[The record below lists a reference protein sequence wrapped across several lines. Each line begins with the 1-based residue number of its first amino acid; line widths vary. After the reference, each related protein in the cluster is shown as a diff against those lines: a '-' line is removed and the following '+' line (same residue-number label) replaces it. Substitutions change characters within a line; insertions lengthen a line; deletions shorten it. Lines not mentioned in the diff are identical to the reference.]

1 MSVTW
6 RPGGASCTF
15 LAEADHQLPV
25 INRCF
30 IYCQWRKKC
39 SHYRGSHSSKAFLRL
54 VVFLSPHHPHH
65 HTHLLVPQQLVISYP
80 CKVVPHCLVDQT
92 YIASKIQEIKSDGIW
107 QKKIAKDHWSSWDP
121 ESVQLQECTPL
132 SAHTQASHCDEQG
145 TVAVRYG
152 LQHKAFA
159 ALSRYN
165 LLKLDDNCFGFPH
178 SWAGPCEN

>member
-1 MSVTW
+1 MLLLYIWFAYMSVTW

-107 QKKIAKDHWSSWDP
+107 QTKNCQGPLKFLRPRKCATARVHTTLSTHSSLPLWWTGHSGS
-121 ESVQLQECTPL
+121 SVWFT
-132 SAHTQASHCDEQG
+132 AQG
-145 TVAVRYG
+145 LCST
-152 LQHKAFA
+152 L
-159 ALSRYN
+159 
-165 LLKLDDNCFGFPH
+165 
-178 SWAGPCEN
+178 

>member
-107 QKKIAKDHWSSWDP
+107 QKKLPRTIKVP
-121 ESVQLQECTPL
+121 ETQKVCNCK
-132 SAHTQASHCDEQG
+132 SAHHSQHTLKPP
-145 TVAVRYG
+145 TVMNRAQWQFGMVYSTRP
-152 LQHKAFA
+152 LQH
-159 ALSRYN
+159 S
-165 LLKLDDNCFGFPH
+165 LDKI
-178 SWAGPCEN
+178 S